1 MCSNEHCVVVTN
13 RDRHVS
19 VCAVMS
25 TALLLSTETDMQ
37 KTAKTEGATLVDV
50 GSAETGTKKRAVA
63 RKSISK
69 PTPIIVHDITDDT
82 EDELP
87 VEVQE
92 QEQEE
97 VKRKY
102 CVTQPSHTT
111 HGINSSYQ
119 QT

>member
-1 MCSNEHCVVVTN
+1 M
-13 RDRHVS
+13 S